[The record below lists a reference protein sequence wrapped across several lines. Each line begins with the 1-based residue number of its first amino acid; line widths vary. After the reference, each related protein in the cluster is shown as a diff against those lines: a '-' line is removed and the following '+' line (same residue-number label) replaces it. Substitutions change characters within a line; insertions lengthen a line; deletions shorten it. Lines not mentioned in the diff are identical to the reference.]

1 MKQSDVFTAIKFAVD
16 NAKKGER
23 TVTIQ
28 LEIIRHY
35 KHLIGVDGKEFAEQV
50 GLKPS
55 LRTLFTDSMKLAGRL
70 HAVNFNVEKI

>member
-1 MKQSDVFTAIKFAVD
+1 MKKSDIFIAIKSAVD
-16 NAKKGER
+16 NAKKGDR

-28 LEIIRHY
+28 LEIIRYY

-55 LRTLFTDSMKLAGRL
+55 LTTLFTDSMKLAGRL
-70 HAVNFNVEKI
+70 HAVNFNIDKI